1 MGHSCIPSVMSPSPT
16 SDHDDMPY
24 VYLLAHLKL
33 LQKDALSSD
42 SDQDKMGDCFSSGLR
57 AWKWHRVDHG
67 QGSNHELVISKQ

>member
-1 MGHSCIPSVMSPSPT
+1 ML
-16 SDHDDMPY
+16 Y

-42 SDQDKMGDCFSSGLR
+42 SDQDKMGDWLR

>member
-1 MGHSCIPSVMSPSPT
+1 MGHSCIPLVMSPSPT
-16 SDHDDMPY
+16 SDHDDMLY

-42 SDQDKMGDCFSSGLR
+42 SDQDKMGDWLR